1 MAERRAKVRLPLRHL
16 CRMTDALWRLLSLI
30 WPVRVNRWAGRYQPL
45 ELTYE
50 MGRPV
55 VNSRHANQSWGS
67 LHRLWQQVLG
77 HVLPPG
83 QGPDRALVLGFGAG
97 SVASILHHELHHP
110 VRIVGVEGEPLMLK
124 LAGTQRRPFD
134 RSRVILEA
142 ADAFA
147 WARECRDEPFALV
160 VVDLFVELDVPA
172 SADEDP
178 FLDDLRRLTARTGLL
193 VVNTIP
199 HDEMSRLRSERI
211 GLGLRLRFKA
221 VEELTLEGVNRVFIA
236 R

>member
-1 MAERRAKVRLPLRHL
+1 
-16 CRMTDALWRLLSLI
+16 MTDALWRLLSLF

-67 LHRLWQQVLG
+67 LHRLWQQVFAQ
-77 HVLPPG
+77 VLPPG
-83 QGPDRALVLGFGAG
+83 PGPDRALVLGFGAG
-97 SVASILHHELHHP
+97 SVASILHHELHRP
-110 VRIVGVEGEPLMLK
+110 VHIIGVEGEPVMLT
-124 LAGTQRRPFD
+124 LADRQHRRYD
-134 RSRVILEA
+134 RGRVTLEE

-147 WARECRDEPFALV
+147 WAGACRHHPYPVV
-160 VVDLFVELDVPA
+160 VVDLFVELDVPEA
-172 SADEDP
+172 AAGEP
-178 FLDDLRRLTARTGLL
+178 FLDDLRRLTATDGLL

-199 HDEMSRLRSERI
+199 HDEMTRSRSERI
-211 GLGLRLRFKA
+211 ASGLRHRFGS

>member
-1 MAERRAKVRLPLRHL
+1 
-16 CRMTDALWRLLSLI
+16 MTDALWRLLSLA
-30 WPVRVNRWAGRYQPL
+30 WPVRVARWTGRYQPL

-67 LHRLWQQVLG
+67 LHRLWQQALG
-77 HVLPPG
+77 LAVPPG
-83 QGPDRALVLGFGAG
+83 PGPDRALVLGFGAG
-97 SVASILHHELHHP
+97 SVASILHHEQRRRVH
-110 VRIVGVEGEPLMLK
+110 ITGVEGEPLMLQ
-124 LAGTQRRPFD
+124 LADRQHRPFD
-134 RSRVILEA
+134 RDQVSTHL

-147 WARECRDEPFALV
+147 WAHACPEPPFPLV
-160 VVDLFVELDVPA
+160 VVDLFVELDVPEA
-172 SADEDP
+172 AAEPP
-178 FLDDLRRLTARTGLL
+178 FLDDLRRLTRPNGLL

-199 HDEMSRLRSERI
+199 HDEKTRDRSERI
-211 GLGLRLRFKA
+211 ASGLRLRFTT

>member
-1 MAERRAKVRLPLRHL
+1 
-16 CRMTDALWRLLSLI
+16 MTDALWRLLSLF

-77 HVLPPG
+77 EVLPPG
-83 QGPDRALVLGFGAG
+83 RGPDRALVLGFGAG
-97 SVASILHHELHHP
+97 SVASILHQELLHP
-110 VRIVGVEGEPLMLK
+110 VRIVGVDGEPLMLK
-124 LAGTQRRPFD
+124 LADLQRRPFD
-134 RSRVILEA
+134 RNRVTLEE
-142 ADAFA
+142 ADAFT
-147 WARECRDEPFALV
+147 WAGSCRQQPFPLV
-160 VVDLFVELDVPA
+160 VVDLFVELDVPETA
-172 SADEDP
+172 AGDP
-178 FLDDLRRLTARTGLL
+178 FLDDLRRLTASDGLL

-199 HDEMSRLRSERI
+199 HDEMTRSRSERI
-211 GLGLRLRFKA
+211 ASGLRLRFGN
-221 VEELTLEGVNRVFIA
+221 VEERTLEGVNRVFIA